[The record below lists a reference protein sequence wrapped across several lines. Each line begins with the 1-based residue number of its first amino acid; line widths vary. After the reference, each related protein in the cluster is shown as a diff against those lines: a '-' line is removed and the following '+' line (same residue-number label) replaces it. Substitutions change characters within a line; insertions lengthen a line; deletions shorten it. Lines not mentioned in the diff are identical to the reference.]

1 MVAIFGGVELL
12 GALLAPRWPQM
23 RSRPPVELHLEA
35 SWSLR
40 WRQDGPSGAKMGQ
53 VGTKLA
59 VKFGKLRTKRR
70 ILYIYKLP
78 IHRIHAAG

>member
-1 MVAIFGGVELL
+1 MA
-12 GALLAPRWPQM
+12 
-23 RSRPPVELHLEA
+23 
-35 SWSLR
+35 R
-40 WRQDGPSGAKMGQ
+40 WRKIARRGFKLEPMAPKLAASGAKMGQ